1 MSQWLNIAA
10 IKITMFSRN
19 AVELLH
25 KNITY
30 LLKKKKNSVKI
41 IN

>member
-10 IKITMFSRN
+10 IKITLYFFRN
-19 AVELLH
+19 ALELLH

-30 LLKKKKNSVKI
+30 LLKKNSELG
-41 IN
+41 